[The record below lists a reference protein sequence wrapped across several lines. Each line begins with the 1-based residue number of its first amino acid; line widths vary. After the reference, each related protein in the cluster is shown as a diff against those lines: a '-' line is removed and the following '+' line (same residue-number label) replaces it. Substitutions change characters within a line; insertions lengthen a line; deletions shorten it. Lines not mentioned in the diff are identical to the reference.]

1 MISLSEEEKG
11 DSENYPSSTSVDRD
25 GEFLKQHD
33 KLAVVGRCCVQLI
46 DLPCQFDLLINMNFL
61 VKCYYCPKIKLIL
74 LKFYFLKGSTN

>member
-33 KLAVVGRCCVQLI
+33 KLAVVSKYCVYIQLI
-46 DLPCQFDLLINMNFL
+46 SHANCPFRPHLPHLHFRSHF
-61 VKCYYCPKIKLIL
+61 V
-74 LKFYFLKGSTN
+74 